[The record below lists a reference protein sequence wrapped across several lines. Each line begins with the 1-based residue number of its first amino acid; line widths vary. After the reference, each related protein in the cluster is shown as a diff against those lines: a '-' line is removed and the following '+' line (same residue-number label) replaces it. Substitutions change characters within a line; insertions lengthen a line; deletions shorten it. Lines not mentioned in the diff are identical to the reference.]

1 MNNKLEQYIRE
12 VNQLLPCSAKE
23 KKRCIAEL
31 KADASAYLEQ
41 NPDAS
46 WDELYEAVG
55 SPHSIAQAFMA
66 HLGPEQLSHRMS
78 IKRKIVIGVI
88 SIAAILAIIVGSLVA
103 VTAYKRHDFYNGYF
117 VDTVDELPLD
127 AEPTNSPVVEY

>member
-1 MNNKLEQYIRE
+1 MNNKLDQYVRE
-12 VNQLLPCSAKE
+12 VNRLLPCSAKE

-31 KADASAYLEQ
+31 EADAYAYLEQ

-46 WDELYEAVG
+46 LEELYEAVG
-55 SPHSIAQAFMA
+55 SPHAIAQAFMA

-88 SIAAILAIIVGSLVA
+88 SIAAILAIVVGSLVA
-103 VTAYKRHDFYNGYF
+103 VTAYKRHNFYNGYF
-117 VDTVDELPLD
+117 VDTVDELPSND
-127 AEPTNSPVVEY
+127 EPNQVPLTEH